1 MVLGKRGEIGIDTLV
16 IMLMLGL
23 MFYVYLAAW
32 EPIRDIMFTALDNFE
47 YGTIVKLM
55 FQLIPLILGILI
67 LAVPIAHHQNKTRMD
82 RS

>member
-1 MVLGKRGEIGIDTLV
+1 MVLGKRGEIGIDTV
-16 IMLMLGL
+16 IIMLMLGL

-32 EPIRDIMFTALDNFE
+32 EPIRDILFAGLANFA
-47 YGTIVKLM
+47 YGTIIKLM

-67 LAVPIAHHQNKTRMD
+67 LAVPIAHHQNRTSAD